1 MRLLLLCTASLI
13 ASVCAVFPDEAYHVD
28 YHHALLGIPQQ
39 DATFFHQPVSN
50 SKASLLYT
58 LSESGAIGAVNPKD
72 GSLVWRQ
79 FVSPAS
85 NATNAILRAGESQ
98 DVVLSAVDNTIT
110 AWGASDGKQIWKEIT
125 ADGKISDI
133 QILESAGIES
143 ADAVKDA
150 IVVADDGR
158 AHIKRLEGR
167 TGRTVWSHT
176 DERFVSTTAKFLE
189 GCLTDC
195 SGDTPLKVSIAP
207 KNIFYVSLHKPLLS
221 GGLKIK
227 VTTIDADSGK
237 EIRHQTLSSD
247 GEVSSPEDVLFV
259 GSSAAVPIVIWSDKS
274 RSVLKM
280 NILGTTGLSVFQT
293 DSGDKIDKISVLAP
307 TRPDSKPHFLIAY
320 ESTNRNWA
328 EVYRANLD
336 RQQVFKGYDLPQR
349 NGKGS
354 FAASAYGTDVFFTR
368 VVKGGIEVYGSQSE
382 TAVARYTMDDF
393 GVIGLQDYPE
403 PVFAVSEVLP
413 RVGTSPA
420 VRAAFLLSSGDWV
433 LNLNG
438 DYSWSRPEALSLPM
452 AGTIARVSQKDAL
465 AQELAAEAH
474 SNAIGA
480 YFHRLTRHVKDLEHF
495 PDFIR
500 KLPNMVLGSA
510 FGPSTDAGNLE
521 SAVSKADSYGFH
533 KLAVVAT
540 RNGRLVALDTGSHGA
555 VKWNIP
561 RPDYTADKKWESIR
575 LHAAPGGVIRLRS
588 EDGTYVFN
596 ATTGKFLRKST
607 ESNKLPAADKV
618 VRYQLVDG
626 VLKGTYGP
634 ESSIDL
640 WTFTP
645 SSGEKIVDVLHRPR
659 HDPVASI
666 GRVLGDRRVLYK
678 YLNPN
683 AVLVVATDGQSSVL
697 STYLV
702 DTVSGNV
709 LTQSQHTGVDT
720 TRPIPAVISENWF
733 CYSYT
738 SIAESRGPHLVISE
752 LYESSI
758 PNDRGGLGTAS
769 NYSALQPSVVN
780 DTGPY
785 VASQSYQI
793 PEEISHLTVSQT
805 SQGIT
810 TRLLMAV
817 LPWSNSIVGIPLTAI
832 DPRRT
837 VGKDPTTSEQ
847 SEGLTKYLPLLD
859 FDPKWYLNHK
869 REVYGITDILTVPTV
884 LESTSIVFA
893 YGFDIFGTR
902 ISPSF
907 SFDVLGKEF
916 NKVQMLITVAAL
928 AVGVLVV
935 APLVSLLSVPFTGQM
950 TAGYCFCFIA
960 AISLRMLTFD

>member
-1 MRLLLLCTASLI
+1 MS
-13 ASVCAVFPDEAYHVD
+13 
-28 YHHALLGIPQQ
+28 
-39 DATFFHQPVSN
+39 
-50 SKASLLYT
+50 
-58 LSESGAIGAVNPKD
+58 
-72 GSLVWRQ
+72 
-79 FVSPAS
+79 
-85 NATNAILRAGESQ
+85 
-98 DVVLSAVDNTIT
+98 
-110 AWGASDGKQIWKEIT
+110 
-125 ADGKISDI
+125 
-133 QILESAGIES
+133 
-143 ADAVKDA
+143 
-150 IVVADDGR
+150 
-158 AHIKRLEGR
+158 
-167 TGRTVWSHT
+167 
-176 DERFVSTTAKFLE
+176 
-189 GCLTDC
+189 LTDY
-195 SGDTPLKVSIAP
+195 SGDIPLKLSIAP

-227 VTTIDADSGK
+227 VTTINTNSGK
-237 EIRHQTLSSD
+237 EERHQTLSSD
-247 GEVSSPEDVLFV
+247 GEVSSAEDVLFV
-259 GSSAAVPIVIWSDKS
+259 GSSSALPIVIWSDKS

-280 NILGTTGLSVFQT
+280 NILGTNSLSVFQT
-293 DSGDKIDKISVLAP
+293 DNRDKINTISVQASDLAN
-307 TRPDSKPHFLIAY
+307 SKPHFLVAY
-320 ESTNRNWA
+320 DAANGNWA

-336 RQQVFKGYDLPQR
+336 RQQIFKGYDLPNR

-354 FAASAYGTDVFFTR
+354 FAASSYGTDVFFTR

-393 GVIGLQDYPE
+393 GVVGLQDYPD
-403 PVFAVSEVLP
+403 PIFAVSEVLP

-438 DYSWSRPEALSLPM
+438 DYSWSRPEALSSP
-452 AGTIARVSQKDAL
+452 AAAAVARVSQKDTL

-474 SNAIGA
+474 SNAIAA
-480 YFHRLTRHVKDLEHF
+480 YLHRLTRHVKDLE
-495 PDFIR
+495 
-500 KLPNMVLGSA
+500 KLPEVLRKFLDMVHDSA
-510 FGPSTDAGNLE
+510 LGPSADAENLE
-521 SAVSKADSYGFH
+521 STVTPADNYGFH

-540 RNGRLVALDTGSHGA
+540 KNGRLVALDTGNHGA
-555 VKWNIP
+555 VKWNVP
-561 RPDYTADKKWESIR
+561 RPDYTADKKWENVR

-607 ESNKLPAADKV
+607 ESKKAPELGKV
-618 VRYQLVDG
+618 AVRYQLVDD

-634 ESSIDL
+634 EGSIDL

-645 SSGEKIVDVLHRPR
+645 SSGEKIVDVVHRPL
-659 HDPVASI
+659 HDPIASI
-666 GRVLGDRRVLYK
+666 GKVLGDRRVLYK

-683 AVLVVATDGQSSVL
+683 AVLVIATDDLSSVL
-697 STYLV
+697 STYVV
-702 DTVSGNV
+702 DTVSGKV
-709 LTQSQHTGVDT
+709 LTESRHTGVDT

-733 CYSYT
+733 SYSYT
-738 SIAESRGPHLVISE
+738 SIAESRGSHLVLSE

-758 PNDRGGLGTAS
+758 PNDRGGLGAAS

-793 PEEISHLTVSQT
+793 VEEISHLTVSQT

-817 LPWSNSIVGIPLTAI
+817 LPQSNSIVGIPLTAI

-837 VGKDPTTSEQ
+837 VGKDPTSSEQ
-847 SEGLTKYLPLLD
+847 SEGLTKYAPVLEL
-859 FDPKWYLNHK
+859 DPKWYLNHK

-902 ISPSF
+902 VSPSF

-935 APLVSLLSVPFTGQM
+935 APLVSSSFFL
-950 TAGYCFCFIA
+950 FCP
-960 AISLRMLTFD
+960 